1 MASNQLDNQEYR
13 RALQVYADARNRMY
27 SDLTQKNIPVTENT
41 PSYVAYMNANKNLD
55 DIINRQVNGSPN
67 AYGNNV
73 EADFKTEMIGRTT
86 MLKNER
92 ANSANLLKQHGQ
104 IKGSMINSQRYA
116 EMERFRQSIWLLI
129 CGLVIIFATKSY
141 LLPSTTTDVFN
152 TILIGTI
159 IFLVVYVTEHM
170 GTAPMFLIWLILV
183 SMIGTYLV
191 KHVVDRN

>member
-27 SDLTQKNIPVTENT
+27 TDLTQKNIPVTEST
-41 PSYVAYMNANKNLD
+41 PSYIASMNANKNLD
-55 DIINRQVNGSPN
+55 DIITRQVNGSPN

-73 EADFKTEMIGRTT
+73 EADFKAEMIQRTT
-86 MLKNER
+86 MLNNER
-92 ANSANLLKQHGQ
+92 TNGTNLLKQHGQ
-104 IKGSMINSQRYA
+104 IKGNMINSQRYA

-141 LLPSTTTDVFN
+141 LMPSTTTDVFN

>member
-13 RALQVYADARNRMY
+13 RALQVYADTRNRMY
-27 SDLTQKNIPVTENT
+27 SDLTQKNIPVTEST

-55 DIINRQVNGSPN
+55 DIINRHVNGSPN

-92 ANSANLLKQHGQ
+92 DNSANLLKQHGQ

-141 LLPSTTTDVFN
+141 LLPSSTTDVFN

>member
-13 RALQVYADARNRMY
+13 RALQVYADTRNRMY
-27 SDLTQKNIPVTENT
+27 SDLTQKNIPVTEST

-92 ANSANLLKQHGQ
+92 DNSANLLKQHGQ

-141 LLPSTTTDVFN
+141 LLPSSTTDVFN

>member
-1 MASNQLDNQEYR
+1 
-13 RALQVYADARNRMY
+13 
-27 SDLTQKNIPVTENT
+27 
-41 PSYVAYMNANKNLD
+41 
-55 DIINRQVNGSPN
+55 
-67 AYGNNV
+67 
-73 EADFKTEMIGRTT
+73 

-92 ANSANLLKQHGQ
+92 DNSANLLKQHGQ

-141 LLPSTTTDVFN
+141 LLPSSTTDVFN

>member
-1 MASNQLDNQEYR
+1 MGSNQLDNEEYR

-27 SDLTQKNIPVTENT
+27 TDLTQKNISVTENT

-55 DIINRQVNGSPN
+55 DIITRQVNGSPN

-73 EADFKTEMIGRTT
+73 EVDFKTEMIDRTT
-86 MLKNER
+86 RLKNER
-92 ANSANLLKQHGQ
+92 TNSENLLKRHGQ
-104 IKGSMINSQRYA
+104 IKGNMINSQRYA

-141 LLPSTTTDVFN
+141 LIPSSTTDVFN

-183 SMIGTYLV
+183 GMIGTYLV

>member
-27 SDLTQKNIPVTENT
+27 SDLTQKNIPVTEST

-67 AYGNNV
+67 AYDNNV

-92 ANSANLLKQHGQ
+92 ANGTNLLKQHGQ

>member
-1 MASNQLDNQEYR
+1 MGSNQLDNEEYR

-27 SDLTQKNIPVTENT
+27 SDLTQKNISVTENT

-55 DIINRQVNGSPN
+55 DIITRQVNGSPN

-73 EADFKTEMIGRTT
+73 EVDFKTEMIDRTT
-86 MLKNER
+86 RLKNER
-92 ANSANLLKQHGQ
+92 TNNENLLKRHGQ
-104 IKGSMINSQRYA
+104 IKGNMVNSQRYA

-141 LLPSTTTDVFN
+141 LIPSSTTDVFN

>member
-27 SDLTQKNIPVTENT
+27 TDLTQNIPITENT

-55 DIINRQVNGSPN
+55 DIITRQVNGSPN

-141 LLPSTTTDVFN
+141 LLPSSTTDVFN

-183 SMIGTYLV
+183 GMIGTYLV
-191 KHVVDRN
+191 KHVVDRD

>member
-27 SDLTQKNIPVTENT
+27 TDLTQNIPITENT

-55 DIINRQVNGSPN
+55 DIITRQVNGSPN
-67 AYGNNV
+67 AYDNNV
-73 EADFKTEMIGRTT
+73 EADFKSEMIQRTT

-92 ANSANLLKQHGQ
+92 ANGTNLLQQHGQ
-104 IKGSMINSQRYA
+104 IKGNMINSQRYA

-141 LLPSTTTDVFN
+141 LIPSSSTDVFN
-152 TILIGTI
+152 TILIGII

-191 KHVVDRN
+191 KHVVDRD